1 MANKIEL
8 AIEALNKTQSAFN
21 DVKRQITDL
30 DNTAKKGSSSIG
42 SAIATL
48 KQNWLGLTATITAVT
63 LAVRQAFEYMEKG
76 AKAEQAEAAFRSIAK
91 TAGESA
97 DEIVE
102 AMKRASNETID
113 DSALMQKAA
122 KGMMQGLSGEQLVNI
137 TKAARTAAMI
147 TGQDVSQAFDTITD
161 AIANKMPRSLVQ
173 YGLVTKEQMRLINEA
188 MAMGITEV
196 NIYAVAMENAR
207 RQQSLLTDEQKN
219 HAETLQRWKAIFEE
233 VREKI
238 GKSLLWLVDNIFTPI
253 TQWFKDN
260 PDTVKAWASSL
271 LEILY
276 SIRAEFLR
284 LMMLIDKLGGTMS
297 SAGMLLFGPGAALGN
312 ENSKKQFERLAQAN
326 LDYEARYNEHDKDL
340 QGLANDFNDKLN
352 NINTPETV
360 KPQTAAPSGK
370 NPFAS
375 STSSGVLEVI
385 KNIKS
390 LREEAA
396 KLESQIADLDGKEK
410 LREISHVEAAEN
422 RLALEQRIYET
433 YQQQL
438 NAKDSEGKQLI
449 NDPNVRAGLE
459 KSSAEALR
467 KISEYKL
474 ALKELTGSFDEGIT
488 EGLAKYLDS
497 IGSTFQQAQR
507 LAQDAAQ
514 GLQSAFSD
522 FFFDVF
528 QGKLKS
534 LRDYITSFL
543 NAIGKAVSNYLAE
556 LAVAGLV
563 KGVTKLFSGS
573 TSPTLTNSTTG
584 AGDITQ
590 AHTGGYIMHS
600 GGFVPRFHLGGNL
613 APDERSAILQTGEYV
628 VSRKGV
634 AALDKINSGE
644 IGAGGVN
651 VVVNVQNQ
659 TNQQL
664 DAKSSEMKFDGEKYI
679 VGVILKNADGYG
691 PLYHLFKQG
700 GK

>member
-8 AIEALNKTQSAFN
+8 AIEALNKSQAAFN
-21 DVKRQITDL
+21 DVKRQITEL
-30 DNTAKKGSSSIG
+30 ENTAKKGSMSIG

-97 DEIVE
+97 DEIIE

-122 KGMMQGLSGEQLVNI
+122 KGMMQGLSGDQLVNI

-196 NIYAVAMENAR
+196 NIYAVAMENAK
-207 RQQSLLTDEQKN
+207 RQQSLLTEDQIS
-219 HAETLQRWKAIFEE
+219 HAETLQRWKAIFEDI
-233 VREKI
+233 REKI
-238 GKSLLWLVDNIFTPI
+238 GKALLWLVDNALTPI
-253 TQWFKDN
+253 ADWFKNN
-260 PDTVKAWASSL
+260 PNTVKAWASSVV
-271 LEILY
+271 EILY
-276 SIRAEFLR
+276 TVRAEFLR
-284 LMMLIDKLGGTMS
+284 LMMLIDKAGGSLTWLP
-297 SAGMLLFGPGAALGN
+297 MLVYGPGSAMGN
-312 ENSKKQFERLAQAN
+312 ENSKKQFEKFAQMN
-326 LDYEARYNEHDKDL
+326 IDFEDRYNEHDKEL
-340 QGLANDFNDKLN
+340 QSLAIDLN
-352 NINTPETV
+352 NQLDKINTPPTV
-360 KPQTAAPSGK
+360 ATEKKTSTRTKSFSGSG
-370 NPFAS
+370 S
-375 STSSGVLEVI
+375 SVLDTI
-385 KNIKS
+385 PKIRA

-396 KLESQIADLDGKEK
+396 KLESQLAELDGKEK
-410 LREISHVEAAEN
+410 LREISHVDAAEK
-422 RLALEQRIYET
+422 RLAIEQRIYET

-438 NAKDSEGKQLI
+438 NAKDDEGGNLI
-449 NDPNVRAGLE
+449 KDPNFRAGLE

-467 KISEYKL
+467 KISEYKI
-474 ALKELTGSFDEGIT
+474 ALKELTGSFDEGMT

-543 NAIGKAVSNYLAE
+543 NSIGKAVSNYLAE
-556 LAVAGLV
+556 LAVAGLI
-563 KGVTKLFSGS
+563 KGVGKLFSGGSGTTATDAAAGS
-573 TSPTLTNSTTG
+573 T
-584 AGDITQ
+584 DILKP
-590 AHTGGYIMHS
+590 HSGGYIMHS
-600 GGFVPRFHLGGNL
+600 GGLVPRFHLGGNL
-613 APDERSAILQTGEYV
+613 APDERAAILQTGEYV

-634 AALDKINSGE
+634 AALDKINTGQ
-644 IGAGGVN
+644 IGGGGVN
-651 VVVNVQNQ
+651 VVVRVENQ
-659 TNQQL
+659 SGQQL
-664 DAKSSEMKFDGEKYI
+664 DAQASETKFDGEKYI
-679 VGVILKNADGYG
+679 VGVILKNANGYG
-691 PLYHLFKQG
+691 PLYHLLKQG
-700 GK
+700 VK